1 MKNYRRGFKLLDCIS
16 RITIYN
22 ISTYFCITTSTDR
35 PQHDKYNSHSN
46 NPTNWGTAQ
55 GLLIMREHLNQ
66 NRFISQDKITYVQN
80 ENTVHKGLMSD

>member
-46 NPTNWGTAQ
+46 NPTNWGTGSGSSYYGGTFKSEQ
-55 GLLIMREHLNQ
+55 VYITRQ
-66 NRFISQDKITYVQN
+66 NHICTK
-80 ENTVHKGLMSD
+80 